1 MRAKPRD
8 HCREC
13 DQPVA
18 TVTGTLCKFHL
29 RQAIVQRNKKTQ
41 RTRKQNAK
49 ARRLDSASAAG

>member
-18 TVTGTLCKFHL
+18 TVTGTLCKLHL
-29 RQAIVQRNKKTQ
+29 RLAIVQRNKKSQ
-41 RTRKQNAK
+41 RTRKLRAK
-49 ARRLDSASAAG
+49 ARRLDSAPANG